1 MQSIRTKLGEG
12 GRVIIPAQIRHNL
25 NLEAGAD
32 IILHTQD
39 DIIYITTPSKS
50 LRKLQNKVK
59 DSLKTS
65 SNNPKS
71 LVDELLIMRK
81 VEEFDES

>member
-1 MQSIRTKLGEG
+1 MQSIRTKIGEG
-12 GRVIIPAQIRHNL
+12 GRVIIPVQMRNDL
-25 NLEAGAD
+25 NLEAGTD

-65 SNNPKS
+65 SNNTPS

-81 VEEFDES
+81 TEELDE